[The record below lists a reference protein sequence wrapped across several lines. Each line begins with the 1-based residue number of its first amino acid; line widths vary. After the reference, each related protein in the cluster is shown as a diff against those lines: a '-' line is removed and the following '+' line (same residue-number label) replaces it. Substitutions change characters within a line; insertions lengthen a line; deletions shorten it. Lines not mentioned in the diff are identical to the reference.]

1 MEKKTMIKI
10 ETEEKETFKDKVA
23 KHKTVILTGVGV
35 VALGVGAYFGY
46 RRFKIDKGT
55 VNFMKSQVK
64 INQTSNA
71 IKKEELGIIDK
82 LIEDKLNLEI
92 AVNDL
97 TDEMYVIK
105 KTLADGEIV
114 EQALSKTENQI
125 SYLTGK
131 LEKFMNVLKER
142 PNDEQTINMVEE
154 LRGKLRHL
162 RFMKEKQLEMKF
174 VTEYFEE

>member
-23 KHKTVILTGVGV
+23 KHKTVILTGVGLI
-35 VALGVGAYFGY
+35 ALGVGGYFGY
-46 RRFKIDKGT
+46 KYKIKCNETKMLDD
-55 VNFMKSQVK
+55 SVK
-64 INQTSNA
+64 RLVEKNMNLKIA
-71 IKKEELGIIDK
+71 ID
-82 LIEDKLNLEI
+82 
-92 AVNDL
+92 DL
-97 TDEMYVIK
+97 TDDMYVIK

-142 PNDEQTINMVEE
+142 PNDEQTINMVDE
-154 LRGKLRHL
+154 LRGKLRRL
-162 RFMKEKQLEMKF
+162 RFMKERQLEMKSIA
-174 VTEYFEE
+174 EHFEE

>member
-10 ETEEKETFKDKVA
+10 EMEEKETFKDKVA
-23 KHKTVILTGVGV
+23 KHKTVILTGVGLI
-35 VALGVGAYFGY
+35 ALGVGGYFGY
-46 RRFKIDKGT
+46 RYKIKCKEAKMLDD
-55 VNFMKSQVK
+55 SVK
-64 INQTSNA
+64 RLV
-71 IKKEELGIIDK
+71 EEK
-82 LIEDKLNLEI
+82 MNLEI
-92 AVNDL
+92 AIDDL
-97 TDEMYVIK
+97 TDDMYVIK

-154 LRGKLRHL
+154 LRGKLRRL
-162 RFMKEKQLEMKF
+162 RFMKERQLEMKSIA
-174 VTEYFEE
+174 EHFEE